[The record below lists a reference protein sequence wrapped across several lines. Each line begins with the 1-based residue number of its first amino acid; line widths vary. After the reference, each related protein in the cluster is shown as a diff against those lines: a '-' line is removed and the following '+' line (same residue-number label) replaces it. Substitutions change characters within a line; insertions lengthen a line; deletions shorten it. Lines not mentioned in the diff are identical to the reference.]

1 MTSNAYRA
9 VGVSIVYLALL
20 AAIGLTGFLGTMAL
34 ADPLAPVVLKIALPV
49 AAMILIVL
57 AIGLGVVVMRE
68 LREERRAKEQGST
81 A

>member
-9 VGVSIVYLALL
+9 VGVSIVYLTLL
-20 AAIGLTGFLGTMAL
+20 AAIGLTGFLGTMVL

-68 LREERRAKEQGST
+68 LREERRAGGCGST
-81 A
+81 T